1 MESRLKEQS
10 SHISQLSNE
19 LEALLV
25 NSDIKEL
32 AAENK
37 KLTYQIQ
44 ILQHSIEEEK
54 ANLKPL
60 QGI

>member
-44 ILQHSIEEEK
+44 ILQHSIDEEK